1 MRVIE
6 IVVFISCLPF
16 TKRGTKPT
24 AEKVDFLSAEKH
36 RARALNVASRC
47 IRNVMLIL
55 RRTACRTVAAF
66 QESLASGA
74 ALTMIR
80 PRHDGGGV
88 TGHQGFTEATDR
100 YTTSLSHGFL
110 ARFTSVRSTL
120 PRLRLF
126 FHRRRSLASVTVTV
140 PHVRTCLQYV
150 NVPLYTFV
158 YFDKTAVH
166 SRVDIR
172 AVY

>member
-120 PRLRLF
+120 PPPFFPPAKIPRLCYGDRTA
-126 FHRRRSLASVTVTV
+126 RTYV
-140 PHVRTCLQYV
+140 PPICKCTS
-150 NVPLYTFV
+150 V
-158 YFDKTAVH
+158 YFC
-166 SRVDIR
+166 IL
-172 AVY
+172 